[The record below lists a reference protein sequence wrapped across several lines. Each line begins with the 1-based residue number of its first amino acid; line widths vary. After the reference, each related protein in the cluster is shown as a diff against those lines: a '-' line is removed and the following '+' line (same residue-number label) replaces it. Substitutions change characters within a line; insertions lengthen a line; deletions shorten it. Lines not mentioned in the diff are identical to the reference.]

1 MGTVYLTTILMK
13 RESNKPSDPT
23 ENDTHKGQPT
33 TSVKGQYNPATS
45 IGGANTGDTSDL
57 MLYVGICCI
66 TLGINL
72 YLMYKRKADFQYHI
86 NKTEAENCFGFF
98 MLNET

>member
-1 MGTVYLTTILMK
+1 MSFNE
-13 RESNKPSDPT
+13 ESNKPSDPT

-66 TLGINL
+66 
-72 YLMYKRKADFQYHI
+72 DFFHLFLIPLSFY
-86 NKTEAENCFGFF
+86 
-98 MLNET
+98 NEHN